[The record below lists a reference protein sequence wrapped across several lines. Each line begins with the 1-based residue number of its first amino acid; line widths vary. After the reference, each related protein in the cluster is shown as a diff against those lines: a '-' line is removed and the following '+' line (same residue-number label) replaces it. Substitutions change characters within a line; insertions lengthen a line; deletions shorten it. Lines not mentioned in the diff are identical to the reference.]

1 MAHGQGTLTYAN
13 GDHYVGEWKDDL
25 KHGQGTLTYANGDQ
39 EEGIWGEGEFLY
51 ENKGK

>member
-1 MAHGQGTLTYAN
+1 
-13 GDHYVGEWKDDL
+13 
-25 KHGQGTLTYANGDQ
+25 LTYANGDQ